1 MQDKPAFIGWTGV
14 LNLGLVITICLYQ
27 AVGFYGFL
35 KFGNDAKGSVTLNL
49 PDDEWLV
56 GNIY

>member
-1 MQDKPAFIGWTGV
+1 MRDKPAFIGWNGV

-49 PDDEWLV
+49 PDDDW
-56 GNIY
+56 